1 MKRKY
6 AINIFTGMVIRSVFW
21 GTAFRPAHLNPYHQ
35 VLIGAAA
42 GMFISWFIAAAIRE
56 NDNLN
61 QKIGDPNNAQEK

>member
-6 AINIFTGMVIRSVFW
+6 AIYICIGMVIGAVFW
-21 GTAFRPAHLNPYHQ
+21 GTAFRPAHLSPYHQ

-61 QKIGDPNNAQEK
+61 QNIGDPNNAQEQ

>member
-6 AINIFTGMVIRSVFW
+6 AIYIFIGMVIGAVFW
-21 GTAFRPAHLNPYHQ
+21 GTAFSPTHLSPYHQ

-42 GMFISWFIAAAIRE
+42 GMFISWFIAAAVQE

-61 QKIGDPNNAQEK
+61 QNIEDLNNTQEK